1 MIGNWMQK
9 IKQNKRRIGV
19 GALALF
25 LAGVMGV
32 NLLQNSTS
40 TIYAAND
47 AEIVVDPDTT
57 NDWETLAASS
67 NSTENVGR
75 IWTDKSVF
83 DNNGDNGGYTLS
95 GNTSASG
102 TKIKANDSDFLVGLS
117 AIASS
122 SNLKTTTSKTTPLDV
137 VLVLDDSGSM
147 DETFGS
153 SYYTYDEVNANN
165 VVESHGHMENILGS
179 DIATQDS
186 SAPDYYA
193 FVNDE
198 YVRIQEI
205 TQNYSG
211 DWWTS
216 YQEHIRWELNGQT
229 ITPETTQFY
238 RRNEHS
244 APSRTEALQTAVN
257 NFIDEAAK
265 TNATINETENKI
277 RISIVVYEDDAQTE
291 NGLTIC
297 EGNNV
302 DGLKETVERLN
313 GNGATNAGA
322 GMTNAN
328 RVLLNSN
335 RQNADQVVIF
345 FTDGVPTTYSN
356 FDNDVANTAV
366 TQARQIK
373 NRGASVYSIGVFDG
387 ADPSVTDATNN
398 SGETRK
404 ANTFMNA
411 VSSNYPNSQSWNNL
425 GNRVNETAAY
435 YKTASDSTQLNQI
448 FNEIFDEST
457 ENIGSGSPIE
467 ESSGAQGTPG
477 NLIFTDQ
484 LGKYMEVTGDT
495 MYLVFA
501 DGVHEGKSNDGGL
514 TWQFTGSFQANDIY
528 PAANLSNIK
537 VSVNKSGN
545 GDVVTVTIPASLLPM
560 RHYSVDSNKGTLDV
574 SNTYPIRLFYGVS
587 LKQEAEDAVIKASG
601 ETYSEIVNSQK
612 SDDGK
617 INFYS
622 NNYSENQ
629 AAGLTTAT
637 FTPSDGNKFYYYTEN
652 TQLYTDPDCT
662 IQANRYNAGD
672 TLYYKNPYWTTDSN
686 VEVTND
692 PGVVQSGGSEWS
704 AIQYDGSGNAYIPSG
719 THRTD
724 RPQTLVK
731 PKTENKTTTANNVI
745 TPAWGAGEIVNISLG
760 NNGRISYPA
769 LGELE
774 IKKSVDWGNASDET
788 KTNKNSFTFTVNL
801 KDKEGVSLPGEY
813 SYYVGGEEEAKGV
826 VKDGGTVT
834 INGGQSVVIRG
845 LPDGAQFEVLEK
857 GANTNGFT
865 TTDDYSKAEENADT
879 SDGKVNGTIVGGSQ
893 ESVTFTN
900 VYDANDVNLS
910 SEAILKVQ
918 KNLSG
923 RDWRDTDEFVFE
935 IDALGN
941 TATSTIET
949 PKPADTTI
957 KIDENTNNYIAQF
970 GDITFTAPG
979 EYRYAITEDSDT
991 NPINGIDYSAARYRV
1006 VIKVIDDGMGQLV
1019 VESVDIEQR
1028 LDDEG
1033 SVPSNQPEITD
1044 YTMTFTNK
1052 YQVDT
1057 ATTNIDGVKNYN
1069 DYSGGNSIDADKFSF
1084 QLKPLGG
1091 YVTAVGS
1098 AGGYTI
1104 DASEVPTSNN
1114 TKGQTVTT
1122 TNTGYGFGFG
1132 TISYQS
1138 TDVDKTYV
1146 YEVSEVVTDKD
1157 KEIGMQYDNQKYVVE
1172 VVVSEV
1178 TDDQGTYIVATPN
1191 KQPNELTFTNTYDPD
1206 NAKLTGNN
1214 MIHGTKT
1221 LTGRE
1226 LKPNEE
1232 FYFLLTAK
1240 NDNAKTVLENPKSI
1254 TVNSLE
1260 NGSADFNFGELEF
1273 SKVGTYIF
1281 EVNEVANIDGT
1292 ETTNGNGLIYDSN
1305 ICTVEVTVTD
1315 NHNGSLEAEVTY
1327 SNDKHSNTK
1336 DKAEFINSYKAN
1348 MNYGTQGAGGINV
1361 TKILENLKMDENAF
1375 QFAITDSNPDDDIT
1389 LTDSDKQFGNDSAA
1403 ANEIVSMPKLQ
1414 SLVFD
1419 QDDAG
1424 KTYTF
1429 VVDEVEPE
1437 EANKIPG
1444 VTYDQSQYQVDIQV
1458 FDNGDGNMHTE
1469 TTVTQIVDSNGNKV
1483 ENPTPIIDKADS
1495 DSESYQIPTFGF
1507 VNTYKAEEVSLGDQ
1521 AIKVKKTLDGRNWTS
1536 DDKFEFTLTPANDIT
1551 SNAIETNDV
1560 VMEQP
1565 DKVTIIKDTEDYVTT
1580 FGDITFKKDG
1590 TYLFNVNEII
1600 PEGAVDNLDGTYTL
1614 NGITYSNQSVR
1625 VQINV
1630 IDNLKGSLVVE
1641 KIIYDGND
1649 TKQVAEFVNTYDAT
1663 GSLIGSDNL
1672 KVTKHLGRNWLDTD
1686 SFEFVLDY
1694 DHDHEETVNAV
1705 ENGYVYPANV
1715 DETEIVIKNSDDV
1728 ADNDES
1734 GSFGNLVFE
1743 KPGTYQFVIT
1753 EKTPDGVDDNNVLN
1767 GITYSKAKYQ
1777 VTVTVTDN
1785 NNGTLNVSS
1794 EMTQLLNDMGDESK
1808 GTDVE
1813 TALFTN
1819 TYSTN
1824 PGTTTEDTAV
1834 KVKKTLSG
1842 REWTNDDEFT
1852 FTISIPEGEDY
1863 GTNVTLPENTEV
1875 TITNATEDFTA
1886 SFGDITFSKEGTYT
1900 FNINEVIPQEA
1911 ENNVLNGITYDA
1923 QPSTVNVTVSDNDQG
1938 QLIIE
1943 KVVYDNDESL
1953 TAAEFTN
1960 TYSATGTT
1968 SIKVTK
1974 DLKGRNKDEWIDGDA
1989 FNFTLASAE
1998 DYGTDVVM
2006 PQSTTLAINKDTAD
2020 HKASFGDITFN
2031 KAGDYEFKVTE
2042 DNDEKDN
2049 VTYSTEEYTVSV
2061 HVEDVDGNGTY
2072 TVTSTITNGAGEEVE
2087 SIVFENTYTPSSVTL
2102 TGDAAIHGTK
2112 TLTGRDSKENET
2124 FNFTLTED
2132 EKNDKEGYTIAE
2144 NGNVASVGSLT
2155 DGQASEF
2162 NFGDITFTKR
2172 GTYTFY
2178 VNEVLPEGANES
2190 NGYTLEG
2197 VTYDNHKETVKVT
2210 VTDDY
2215 EHNTLVTKVEYDE
2228 DGVAFTNE
2236 YDAESITTGTDTLA
2250 NPQVTKKVTGAPAT
2264 EEFEFVLELT
2274 SENAENVEGLNKDNQ
2289 ITKSTAS
2296 LKGKAPEATE
2306 TVDFGQ
2312 ITFKEE
2318 GIYTFAV
2325 KETTTT
2331 DKDGWT
2337 YDNTERVITYT
2348 VTDTDHDG
2356 FLEATTNVEENG
2368 EVKDTNNPVI
2378 TNKYEAGSVTLSGEN
2393 SLKVT
2398 KKVTGAPAIE
2408 EFQFTLALT
2417 EGDASGVIGLG
2428 ENNQITLSTD
2438 EMTGENAQTTD
2449 TVNFGELTFSKIGR
2463 YVFTVTEATTTDKLG
2478 WTYDNTPKTITVD
2491 VTDDG
2496 FDGQLDATTVIDG
2509 KDTNNPTVTNK
2520 YEPNSITTG
2529 TETLGNPQVTKVVE
2543 GSMATEEFEFTLEL
2557 TSENAEFVE
2566 GLDENNQI
2574 TLSTDQ
2580 MTGENAQ
2587 TTDTVDFGQLTFS
2600 KVGDYVFTVTE
2611 NTQATV
2617 GGWTYDNSP
2626 KTITYHVTD
2635 DGYDGQLDA
2644 TTVIDGKDTNNPTVT
2659 NKYEAAE
2666 FIGIPTDFTLTKVF
2680 EGKEWSTEDVF
2691 EFTLTA
2697 GDNTADVD
2705 TPMPANTTVQVN
2717 APTEK
2722 DGKTAKFNFG
2732 SIPYDTVGEYH
2743 YTVSEVEGTNV
2754 GIDYSKNVA
2763 EITVTVTDN
2772 KQGGLVASANVVKG
2786 TFTNTYSSELDYVG
2800 KGGIELV
2807 KNLTGHDLADDQ
2819 FTFTLKAEDEA
2830 SRAKAG
2836 MENMSEDVF
2845 NTADTMD
2852 ENGLSTSTIQLLPN
2866 MAEFT
2871 QEDVGKVY
2879 KYTVSE
2885 TSEQQPGYTN
2895 DTNVYTIEIST
2906 SDDGA
2911 GTLTVTTLITGTD
2924 GTKVTYPYTQS
2935 KAKAETVVAQIVF
2948 DNTYTSSTK
2957 TEGYD
2962 ASVNLTGTKTLT
2974 NRPMVANE
2982 FNFQVIDNKGNEI
2995 STGTNTADGTVA
3007 FTPINYTNT
3016 QLIQDHANGIASKDG
3031 NTYTY
3036 VYDVKEV
3043 TPQDP
3048 GTTIVAGEFSV
3059 TVEVTDN
3066 GDGKLTT
3073 NVIYPETGL
3082 AFENAYGQS
3091 ANAELNI
3098 HGTKKLAENGTNHP
3112 DITGKFQF
3120 TITGSDGAPMPEQT
3134 TVTNDASGN
3143 INFGKIVYTMQNV
3156 FGDDGQQTILEEEP
3170 VVDQEMPIAE
3180 EQTTEDGTVSE
3191 DVVGLTE
3198 QVETYSEKRE
3208 KTFTYTITES
3218 GSLPGVTN
3226 DSAKV
3231 INVKVIDNGDGT
3243 ISVTSDTQGTFT
3255 FVNTY
3260 VPDPTDETSPTDSAV
3275 TIKKV
3280 LDGRTLKADE
3290 FSFTMMDE
3298 NGNGVQ
3304 ATNAEDG
3311 SVVFPKLTFD
3321 KEGIYTYTISET
3333 NDNKGGVTYD
3343 TTTYKAIA
3351 TVTDDTSG
3359 KLKVEWKVTD
3369 AQGKE
3374 INEITFNNKYTVQP
3388 TSLTLGATKVLEG
3401 RELADKEFL
3410 FVLSDEEGNVV
3421 EEAYNDKTGKVT
3433 FSDLTFDKAGT
3444 YNYTVTEKNT
3454 NAKGITYDESVYNIQ
3469 VEVVDNEDG
3478 TLNMTTTTTKD
3489 GEVSSIV
3496 FRNKAEKDSVPEQP
3510 EKGDTSN
3517 TSTRTFAGL
3526 FTSLAVDAAALAG
3539 IATLL
3544 KKRNAK
3550 K

>member
-1 MIGNWMQK
+1 M
-9 IKQNKRRIGV
+9 
-19 GALALF
+19 
-25 LAGVMGV
+25 
-32 NLLQNSTS
+32 
-40 TIYAAND
+40 
-47 AEIVVDPDTT
+47 
-57 NDWETLAASS
+57 
-67 NSTENVGR
+67 
-75 IWTDKSVF
+75 
-83 DNNGDNGGYTLS
+83 
-95 GNTSASG
+95 
-102 TKIKANDSDFLVGLS
+102 
-117 AIASS
+117 
-122 SNLKTTTSKTTPLDV
+122 
-137 VLVLDDSGSM
+137 
-147 DETFGS
+147 
-153 SYYTYDEVNANN
+153 
-165 VVESHGHMENILGS
+165 
-179 DIATQDS
+179 
-186 SAPDYYA
+186 
-193 FVNDE
+193 
-198 YVRIQEI
+198 
-205 TQNYSG
+205 
-211 DWWTS
+211 
-216 YQEHIRWELNGQT
+216 
-229 ITPETTQFY
+229 
-238 RRNEHS
+238 
-244 APSRTEALQTAVN
+244 N

-277 RISIVVYEDDAQTE
+277 RISIVVYEDNAQTE
-291 NGLTIC
+291 NDLTIC

-302 DGLKETVERLN
+302 DSLKRTVNSLN
-313 GNGATNAGA
+313 GDGATNAGA

-328 RVLLNSN
+328 RVLRDSN

-345 FTDGVPTTYSN
+345 FTDGVPTTYRA
-356 FDNDVANTAV
+356 FDSGVANTAV
-366 TQARQIK
+366 EQARQIK

-387 ADPSVTDATNN
+387 ADPSVTNASNN
-398 SGETRK
+398 SGDTRK

-425 GNRVNETAAY
+425 GNRINETAAY
-435 YKTASDSTQLNQI
+435 YKTASDSTKLNQI
-448 FNEIFDEST
+448 FNDIFDEST

-467 ESSGAQGTPG
+467 ESSGAEGTPG
-477 NLIFTDQ
+477 NLKFTDQ

-501 DGVHEGKSNDGGL
+501 DGVHEGKSSDGGF
-514 TWQFTGSFQANDIY
+514 TWQFTGNFQANDVY
-528 PAANLSNIK
+528 PAADLSNIK
-537 VSVNKSGN
+537 VSVEKSGN

-560 RHYSVDSNKGTLDV
+560 RHYSVDSDKGTLNV

-587 LKQEAEDAVIKASG
+587 LKQEAEDAIIKASG
-601 ETYSEIVNSQK
+601 ETYSNIVNSQK

-692 PGVVQSGGSEWS
+692 PGVVQRGGSEWS

-731 PKTENKTTTANNVI
+731 VKTKNETNTAKNVI

-769 LGELE
+769 LGALE
-774 IKKSVDWGNASDET
+774 IKKSVNWGNASENT
-788 KTNKNSFTFTVNL
+788 KKSKNSFTFTVDL

-834 INGGQSVVIRG
+834 IDGGQSVVIRG
-845 LPDGAQFEVLEK
+845 LPDGTQFEVLEN

-865 TTDDYSKAEENADT
+865 TTDDYSKPEENADT

-910 SEAILKVQ
+910 SEAVLKVQ

-949 PKPADTTI
+949 PKPTDTTI
-957 KIDENTNNYIAQF
+957 KIDESTNNYIAQF

-979 EYRYAITEDSDT
+979 EYSYAITEDSDT

-1006 VIKVIDDGMGQLV
+1006 VINVIDNGMGQLV
-1019 VESVDIEQR
+1019 VESVDIVQR

-1033 SVPSNQPEITD
+1033 LEPSNQPEITD

-1069 DYSGGNSIDADKFSF
+1069 DYSGGNSINADKFSF

-1122 TNTGYGFGFG
+1122 TNTGYGYGFG

-1146 YEVSEVVTDKD
+1146 YEVSEITG
-1157 KEIGMQYDNQKYVVE
+1157 KEIGMQYDKQKYVVE
-1172 VVVSEV
+1172 VEVSEV
-1178 TDDQGTYIVATPN
+1178 TDDQGTYVVATPS
-1191 KQPNELTFTNTYDPD
+1191 KQPNELTFTNKYDPD

-1273 SKVGTYIF
+1273 SKVGNYIF
-1281 EVNEVANIDGT
+1281 EVNEVANIDGA

-1348 MNYGTQGAGGINV
+1348 MNYGAQGTGGINV
-1361 TKILENLKMDENAF
+1361 TKTLENLEMDENAF
-1375 QFAITDSNPDDDIT
+1375 QFTITDSNPDDDVT
-1389 LTDSDKQFGNDSAA
+1389 LTDNDKQFGNDSAA
-1403 ANEIVSMPKLQ
+1403 ANKQASMPKLQ
-1414 SLVFD
+1414 SLTFD

-1429 VVDEVEPE
+1429 IVDEVEPE
-1437 EANKIPG
+1437 EADKISG
-1444 VTYDQSQYQVDIQV
+1444 VTYDQSKYQVDIQV
-1458 FDNGDGNMHTE
+1458 FDNGDGTMHTE

-1507 VNTYKAEEVSLGDQ
+1507 VNTYKAAEVSLGDQ
-1521 AIKVKKTLDGRNWTS
+1521 AIKVKKTLDGRNWTN

-1565 DKVTIIKDTEDYVTT
+1565 DKVTITKDTEDYITT

-1600 PEGAVDNLDGTYTL
+1600 PEG
-1614 NGITYSNQSVR
+1614 
-1625 VQINV
+1625 
-1630 IDNLKGSLVVE
+1630 
-1641 KIIYDGND
+1641 
-1649 TKQVAEFVNTYDAT
+1649 
-1663 GSLIGSDNL
+1663 
-1672 KVTKHLGRNWLDTD
+1672 
-1686 SFEFVLDY
+1686 
-1694 DHDHEETVNAV
+1694 
-1705 ENGYVYPANV
+1705 
-1715 DETEIVIKNSDDV
+1715 
-1728 ADNDES
+1728 
-1734 GSFGNLVFE
+1734 
-1743 KPGTYQFVIT
+1743 
-1753 EKTPDGVDDNNVLN
+1753 
-1767 GITYSKAKYQ
+1767 
-1777 VTVTVTDN
+1777 
-1785 NNGTLNVSS
+1785 
-1794 EMTQLLNDMGDESK
+1794 
-1808 GTDVE
+1808 
-1813 TALFTN
+1813 
-1819 TYSTN
+1819 
-1824 PGTTTEDTAV
+1824 
-1834 KVKKTLSG
+1834 
-1842 REWTNDDEFT
+1842 
-1852 FTISIPEGEDY
+1852 EDY
-1863 GTNVTLPENTEV
+1863 GTDVTMPENTEV
-1875 TITNATEDFTA
+1875 TITNTTEDFTA

-1900 FNINEVIPQEA
+1900 FNINEVIPQDA
-1911 ENNVLNGITYDA
+1911 VDNDNVLNGITYDST
-1923 QPSTVNVTVSDNDQG
+1923 PSTVSVTVSDNDQG

-1943 KVVYDNDESL
+1943 KVVYDNDENL

-1968 SIKVTK
+1968 SIEVTK
-1974 DLKGRNKDEWIDGDA
+1974 DLKGRKNDEWIDGDT
-1989 FNFTLASAE
+1989 FTFTLTSAK
-1998 DYGTDVVM
+1998 DYGADVVM
-2006 PQSTTLAINKDTAD
+2006 PQSTTLTIEKDTVD

-2031 KAGDYEFKVTE
+2031 KAGDYAFKVTE
-2042 DNDEKDN
+2042 VNDSKTN
-2049 VTYSTEEYTVSV
+2049 VTYSTEVYTVSV
-2061 HVEDVDGNGTY
+2061 HVEDVDGNGTFA
-2072 TVTSTITNGAGEEVE
+2072 VTSTITNSAEEEVE
-2087 SIVFENTYTPSSVTL
+2087 SIVFENTYTPNSVTL
-2102 TGDAAIHGTK
+2102 TGEDAIHGTK

-2124 FNFTLTED
+2124 FSFTLTED

-2144 NGNVASVGSLT
+2144 NGDVASVGSLT
-2155 DGQASEF
+2155 DGQAYGF
-2162 NFGDITFTKR
+2162 NFGGITFTKH

-2178 VNEVLPEGANES
+2178 VSEVLPEGANES

-2197 VTYDNHKETVKVT
+2197 VTYDNHRETVTVT

-2215 EHNTLVTKVEYDE
+2215 MNNTLV
-2228 DGVAFTNE
+2228 
-2236 YDAESITTGTDTLA
+2236 
-2250 NPQVTKKVTGAPAT
+2250 
-2264 EEFEFVLELT
+2264 
-2274 SENAENVEGLNKDNQ
+2274 
-2289 ITKSTAS
+2289 
-2296 LKGKAPEATE
+2296 
-2306 TVDFGQ
+2306 
-2312 ITFKEE
+2312 
-2318 GIYTFAV
+2318 
-2325 KETTTT
+2325 
-2331 DKDGWT
+2331 
-2337 YDNTERVITYT
+2337 
-2348 VTDTDHDG
+2348 
-2356 FLEATTNVEENG
+2356 
-2368 EVKDTNNPVI
+2368 
-2378 TNKYEAGSVTLSGEN
+2378 
-2393 SLKVT
+2393 
-2398 KKVTGAPAIE
+2398 
-2408 EFQFTLALT
+2408 
-2417 EGDASGVIGLG
+2417 
-2428 ENNQITLSTD
+2428 
-2438 EMTGENAQTTD
+2438 
-2449 TVNFGELTFSKIGR
+2449 
-2463 YVFTVTEATTTDKLG
+2463 
-2478 WTYDNTPKTITVD
+2478 
-2491 VTDDG
+2491 
-2496 FDGQLDATTVIDG
+2496 
-2509 KDTNNPTVTNK
+2509 PTVTYDPDGVTFINK
-2520 YEPNSITTG
+2520 YDASD
-2529 TETLGNPQVTKVVE
+2529 
-2543 GSMATEEFEFTLEL
+2543 
-2557 TSENAEFVE
+2557 FV
-2566 GLDENNQI
+2566 
-2574 TLSTDQ
+2574 
-2580 MTGENAQ
+2580 
-2587 TTDTVDFGQLTFS
+2587 
-2600 KVGDYVFTVTE
+2600 
-2611 NTQATV
+2611 
-2617 GGWTYDNSP
+2617 
-2626 KTITYHVTD
+2626 
-2635 DGYDGQLDA
+2635 
-2644 TTVIDGKDTNNPTVT
+2644 
-2659 NKYEAAE
+2659 
-2666 FIGIPTDFTLTKVF
+2666 GIPTHFTLTKVF
-2680 EGKEWSTEDVF
+2680 EGKTWTAEDVF

-2697 GDNTADVD
+2697 GENTAGIE
-2705 TPMPANTTVQVN
+2705 TPMPDNPTVQVN

-2722 DGKTAKFNFG
+2722 DGKTANFDFG
-2732 SIPYDTVGEYH
+2732 SISYDTVGEYH
-2743 YTVSEVEGTNV
+2743 YTVSETEGTNA
-2754 GIDYSKNVA
+2754 GIKYSKNVA

-2772 KQGGLVASANVVKG
+2772 KQGGLVASATVIKG

-2800 KGGIELV
+2800 KGGIKLI

-2819 FTFTLKAEDEA
+2819 FTFTLNAEDEA
-2830 SRAKAG
+2830 SRVKAG
-2836 MENMSEDVF
+2836 MENMSQDVF

-2852 ENGLSTSTIQLLPN
+2852 ENGLSTSTIQLLPK
-2866 MAEFT
+2866 MQKFT
-2871 QEDVGKVY
+2871 QDDVGKVY
-2879 KYTVSE
+2879 IYTISE
-2885 TSEQQPGYTN
+2885 TSKQQPGYTN
-2895 DTNVYTIEIST
+2895 DKTKYTIEIST
-2906 SDDGA
+2906 TDDGK
-2911 GTLTVTTLITGTD
+2911 GTLIVSTRITGTN
-2924 GTKVTYPYTQS
+2924 GTDITYEYTQS
-2935 KAKAETVVAQIVF
+2935 KQKAETGVAQVVF
-2948 DNTYTSSTK
+2948 NNTYTSSTN

-2974 NRPMVANE
+2974 NRPMVDGE
-2982 FNFQVIDNKGNEI
+2982 FQFNVLSNG
-2995 STGTNTADGTVA
+2995 SVVLSGTNTADGIVT
-3007 FTPINYTNT
+3007 FTPINYTND
-3016 QLIQDHANGIASKDG
+3016 QLIKDHANGIASKEG

-3036 VYDVKEV
+3036 VYDVEEV
-3043 TPQDP
+3043 TP
-3048 GTTIVAGEFSV
+3048 GNGVSIVAGKFSV
-3059 TVEVTDN
+3059 TVKVTDN
-3066 GDGKLTT
+3066 GDGKLVT

-3231 INVKVIDNGDGT
+3231 INVKVIDNGNGT

-3496 FRNKAEKDSVPEQP
+3496 FKNKAEKDSVPEQP

-3517 TSTRTFAGL
+3517 TSTQTYAGL
-3526 FTSLAVDAAALAG
+3526 FTSLAVNAAALAG

-3544 KKRNAK
+3544 KKRNEK
-3550 K
+3550 Q

>member
-1 MIGNWMQK
+1 MI
-9 IKQNKRRIGV
+9 
-19 GALALF
+19 
-25 LAGVMGV
+25 
-32 NLLQNSTS
+32 
-40 TIYAAND
+40 
-47 AEIVVDPDTT
+47 P
-57 NDWETLAASS
+57 
-67 NSTENVGR
+67 
-75 IWTDKSVF
+75 
-83 DNNGDNGGYTLS
+83 
-95 GNTSASG
+95 
-102 TKIKANDSDFLVGLS
+102 
-117 AIASS
+117 
-122 SNLKTTTSKTTPLDV
+122 
-137 VLVLDDSGSM
+137 VLDDSGSM
-147 DETFGS
+147 DEAFGS

-165 VVESHGHMENILGS
+165 VIESHGHMESEWGFN
-179 DIATQDS
+179 IATQDS

-198 YVRIQEI
+198 YVRIEEI

-211 DWWTS
+211 DWWSS
-216 YQEHIRWELNGQT
+216 YQEHIRWELNGKT

-277 RISIVVYEDDAQTE
+277 RISIVVYEDNAQTE
-291 NGLTIC
+291 NDLTIC

-302 DGLKETVERLN
+302 DSLKRTVNSLN
-313 GNGATNAGA
+313 GDGATNAGA

-328 RVLLNSN
+328 RVLLNSD
-335 RQNADQVVIF
+335 RQNADQIVIF
-345 FTDGVPTTYSN
+345 FTDGVPTTYRA
-356 FDNDVANTAV
+356 FDSGVANTAV
-366 TQARQIK
+366 EQARQIK

-387 ADPSVTDATNN
+387 ADPSVTNASNN
-398 SGETRK
+398 SGDTRK

-425 GNRVNETAAY
+425 GNRINETAAY
-435 YKTASDSTQLNQI
+435 YKTAFDSTQLNQI
-448 FNEIFDEST
+448 FNDIFDEST

-560 RHYSVDSNKGTLDV
+560 RHYSVDSNKGTLNV

-587 LKQEAEDAVIKASG
+587 LKQEAEDAIIKASG

-637 FTPSDGNKFYYYTEN
+637 FTPSDGNKFYYYTDN

-662 IQANRYNAGD
+662 IQANMYNAGD

-731 PKTENKTTTANNVI
+731 AKAENETKTAKNVI
-745 TPAWGAGEIVNISLG
+745 TPAWGSGEIVNISLG

-774 IKKSVDWGNASDET
+774 IKKSVNWGNASDET
-788 KTNKNSFTFTVNL
+788 KTNKNSFTFTVYL

-826 VKDGGTVT
+826 VKDRGTVT

-845 LPDGAQFEVLEK
+845 LPDGTQFEVLEN

-910 SEAILKVQ
+910 SKAVLKVQ

-935 IDALGN
+935 IDALEN

-970 GDITFTAPG
+970 GDIKFIAPG

-1006 VIKVIDDGMGQLV
+1006 VIKVIDNGMGQLV

-1028 LDDEG
+1028 RDDEG

-1057 ATTNIDGVKNYN
+1057 ATTNIDGEKKYN

-1146 YEVSEVVTDKD
+1146 YEVSEVVTDED
-1157 KEIGMQYDNQKYVVE
+1157 KEKGMQYDNQKYLVE

-1191 KQPNELTFTNTYDPD
+1191 KQPSELTFTNTYDPD

-1273 SKVGTYIF
+1273 SKVGTYEF

-1305 ICTVEVTVTD
+1305 ICTVKVTVTD

-1348 MNYGTQGAGGINV
+1348 MNYGAQGAGGINV

-1375 QFAITDSNPDDDIT
+1375 QFTITDSNPDDDVT

-1403 ANEIVSMPKLQ
+1403 ANETVSMPKLQ

-1469 TTVTQIVDSNGNKV
+1469 TTVTQVVDSNGNKV

-1495 DSESYQIPTFGF
+1495 DSESYQAPTFGF
-1507 VNTYKAEEVSLGDQ
+1507 VNTYKAAEVSLGDQ
-1521 AIKVKKTLDGRNWTS
+1521 AIKVKKTLYGRNWTS

-1551 SNAIETNDV
+1551 SNAIETKDV

-1565 DKVTIIKDTEDYVTT
+1565 DKVTITKDTEDYITA

-1590 TYLFNVNEII
+1590 TYLFNVNEVI

-1649 TKQVAEFVNTYDAT
+1649 TKQVAEFVNTYAAT

-1672 KVTKHLGRNWLDTD
+1672 KVTKHLERNWLDTD

-1694 DHDHEETVNAV
+1694 NHDHKETVNAV
-1705 ENGYVYPANV
+1705 EKGYVYPENV
-1715 DETEIVIKNSDDV
+1715 DETAIVIKNSDDV

-1743 KPGTYQFVIT
+1743 KPGIYKFIIT
-1753 EKTPDGVDDNNVLN
+1753 EKAPDGVDDNNVLN
-1767 GITYSKAKYQ
+1767 GITYSKAKYL
-1777 VTVTVTDN
+1777 VTVNVTDN
-1785 NNGTLNVSS
+1785 NDGTLNVSS
-1794 EMTQLLNDMGDESK
+1794 EMTQLLNDMGDKSK

-1842 REWTNDDEFT
+1842 REWTNDDAFT
-1852 FTISIPEGEDY
+1852 FTISVPEGVDY
-1863 GTNVTLPENTEV
+1863 GTDVTMPENTEV

-1923 QPSTVNVTVSDNDQG
+1923 QPSTVSVTVSDNDQG

-1968 SIKVTK
+1968 SIEVTK
-1974 DLKGRNKDEWIDGDA
+1974 DLKGRKNDEWIDGDA
-1989 FNFTLASAE
+1989 FTFTISVPEGE

-2006 PQSTTLAINKDTAD
+2006 PQSATLTINKDTAD

-2042 DNDEKDN
+2042 VNDRKNN

-2061 HVEDVDGNGTY
+2061 RVEDKDGNGIF
-2072 TVTSTITNGAGEEVE
+2072 TVTPKITNSAGDEVE

-2102 TGDAAIHGTK
+2102 TGDAVIHGTK

-2132 EKNDKEGYTIAE
+2132 EKNDKLGYTIAE

-2155 DGQASEF
+2155 DGQASGF
-2162 NFGDITFTKR
+2162 NFGGITFTKR

-2178 VNEVLPEGANES
+2178 VSEVLPEGANES

-2197 VTYDNHKETVKVT
+2197 VTYDNHQETVTVT

-2215 EHNTLVTKVEYDE
+2215 TNNTLVPTVKYDE
-2228 DGVAFTNE
+2228 GADGVAFTNK
-2236 YDAESITTGTDTLA
+2236 YDA
-2250 NPQVTKKVTGAPAT
+2250 
-2264 EEFEFVLELT
+2264 
-2274 SENAENVEGLNKDNQ
+2274 
-2289 ITKSTAS
+2289 
-2296 LKGKAPEATE
+2296 
-2306 TVDFGQ
+2306 
-2312 ITFKEE
+2312 
-2318 GIYTFAV
+2318 
-2325 KETTTT
+2325 
-2331 DKDGWT
+2331 
-2337 YDNTERVITYT
+2337 
-2348 VTDTDHDG
+2348 
-2356 FLEATTNVEENG
+2356 
-2368 EVKDTNNPVI
+2368 
-2378 TNKYEAGSVTLSGEN
+2378 
-2393 SLKVT
+2393 
-2398 KKVTGAPAIE
+2398 
-2408 EFQFTLALT
+2408 
-2417 EGDASGVIGLG
+2417 
-2428 ENNQITLSTD
+2428 
-2438 EMTGENAQTTD
+2438 
-2449 TVNFGELTFSKIGR
+2449 
-2463 YVFTVTEATTTDKLG
+2463 
-2478 WTYDNTPKTITVD
+2478 
-2491 VTDDG
+2491 
-2496 FDGQLDATTVIDG
+2496 
-2509 KDTNNPTVTNK
+2509 
-2520 YEPNSITTG
+2520 
-2529 TETLGNPQVTKVVE
+2529 
-2543 GSMATEEFEFTLEL
+2543 
-2557 TSENAEFVE
+2557 AEFV
-2566 GLDENNQI
+2566 
-2574 TLSTDQ
+2574 
-2580 MTGENAQ
+2580 
-2587 TTDTVDFGQLTFS
+2587 
-2600 KVGDYVFTVTE
+2600 
-2611 NTQATV
+2611 
-2617 GGWTYDNSP
+2617 
-2626 KTITYHVTD
+2626 
-2635 DGYDGQLDA
+2635 
-2644 TTVIDGKDTNNPTVT
+2644 
-2659 NKYEAAE
+2659 
-2666 FIGIPTDFTLTKVF
+2666 GIPTEFTLTKVF
-2680 EGKEWSTEDVF
+2680 EGKTWSTEDVF

-2697 GDNTADVD
+2697 GDNTTDVE

-2717 APTEK
+2717 APTEE

-2743 YTVSEVEGTNV
+2743 YTVSETKGTNA
-2754 GIDYSKNVA
+2754 GIEYSENVA
-2763 EITVTVTDN
+2763 EIKVTVTDN
-2772 KQGGLVASANVVKG
+2772 KQGGLVASAEVKQG

-2807 KNLTGHDLADDQ
+2807 KNLTGHDLADNQ

-2830 SRAKAG
+2830 SRVKAG

-2866 MAEFT
+2866 MVKFT

-2895 DTNVYTIEIST
+2895 DTTVYTIEIST

-2911 GTLTVTTLITGTD
+2911 GTLTVTTHITGTN
-2924 GTKVTYPYTQS
+2924 GTEGTYSYTQS
-2935 KAKAETVVAQIVF
+2935 KAKAETGVAQVVF
-2948 DNTYTSSTK
+2948 DNTYTSSTQ

-2962 ASVNLTGTKTLT
+2962 ASVNLTGTKSLT

-2982 FNFQVIDNKGNEI
+2982 FNFQVIDNMGNEI

-3226 DSAKV
+3226 DSSKV

-3333 NDNKGGVTYD
+3333 NDNKGGVNYD

-3469 VEVVDNEDG
+3469 VDVVDNEDG

-3496 FRNKAEKDSVPEQP
+3496 FKNKAEKDSVPEQP

-3517 TSTRTFAGL
+3517 TSTQTYAGL
-3526 FTSLAVDAAALAG
+3526 FTSLAVNAAALAG

-3544 KKRNAK
+3544 KKRNEK
-3550 K
+3550 Q

>member
-1 MIGNWMQK
+1 
-9 IKQNKRRIGV
+9 
-19 GALALF
+19 
-25 LAGVMGV
+25 
-32 NLLQNSTS
+32 
-40 TIYAAND
+40 
-47 AEIVVDPDTT
+47 
-57 NDWETLAASS
+57 
-67 NSTENVGR
+67 
-75 IWTDKSVF
+75 
-83 DNNGDNGGYTLS
+83 
-95 GNTSASG
+95 
-102 TKIKANDSDFLVGLS
+102 
-117 AIASS
+117 
-122 SNLKTTTSKTTPLDV
+122 
-137 VLVLDDSGSM
+137 
-147 DETFGS
+147 
-153 SYYTYDEVNANN
+153 
-165 VVESHGHMENILGS
+165 
-179 DIATQDS
+179 
-186 SAPDYYA
+186 
-193 FVNDE
+193 
-198 YVRIQEI
+198 
-205 TQNYSG
+205 
-211 DWWTS
+211 
-216 YQEHIRWELNGQT
+216 
-229 ITPETTQFY
+229 
-238 RRNEHS
+238 
-244 APSRTEALQTAVN
+244 
-257 NFIDEAAK
+257 
-265 TNATINETENKI
+265 
-277 RISIVVYEDDAQTE
+277 
-291 NGLTIC
+291 
-297 EGNNV
+297 
-302 DGLKETVERLN
+302 
-313 GNGATNAGA
+313 
-322 GMTNAN
+322 
-328 RVLLNSN
+328 
-335 RQNADQVVIF
+335 
-345 FTDGVPTTYSN
+345 
-356 FDNDVANTAV
+356 
-366 TQARQIK
+366 
-373 NRGASVYSIGVFDG
+373 
-387 ADPSVTDATNN
+387 
-398 SGETRK
+398 
-404 ANTFMNA
+404 
-411 VSSNYPNSQSWNNL
+411 
-425 GNRVNETAAY
+425 
-435 YKTASDSTQLNQI
+435 
-448 FNEIFDEST
+448 
-457 ENIGSGSPIE
+457 
-467 ESSGAQGTPG
+467 
-477 NLIFTDQ
+477 
-484 LGKYMEVTGDT
+484 MEVTGDT

-501 DGVHEGKSNDGGL
+501 DGVHEGKSNDDGL

-560 RHYSVDSNKGTLDV
+560 RHYSVDSNKGTLNV

-587 LKQEAEDAVIKASG
+587 LKQEAEDAIIKASG

-637 FTPSDGNKFYYYTEN
+637 FTPSDGNKFYYYTDN

-662 IQANRYNAGD
+662 IQANMYNAGD

-731 PKTENKTTTANNVI
+731 AKAENETKTAKNVI
-745 TPAWGAGEIVNISLG
+745 TPAWGSGEIVNISLG

-774 IKKSVDWGNASDET
+774 IKKSVNWGNASDET
-788 KTNKNSFTFTVNL
+788 KTNKNSFTFTVYL

-826 VKDGGTVT
+826 VKDRGTVT

-845 LPDGAQFEVLEK
+845 LPDGTQFEVLEN

-910 SEAILKVQ
+910 SKAVLKVQ

-935 IDALGN
+935 IDALEN

-970 GDITFTAPG
+970 GDIKFIAPG

-1006 VIKVIDDGMGQLV
+1006 VIKVIDNGMGQLV

-1028 LDDEG
+1028 RDDEG

-1052 YQVDT
+1052 HQVDT
-1057 ATTNIDGVKNYN
+1057 ATTNIDGEKKYN

-1146 YEVSEVVTDKD
+1146 YEVSEVVTDED
-1157 KEIGMQYDNQKYVVE
+1157 KEKGMQYDNQKYLVE

-1191 KQPNELTFTNTYDPD
+1191 KQPSELTFTNTYDPD

-1273 SKVGTYIF
+1273 SKVGTYEF

-1305 ICTVEVTVTD
+1305 ICTVKVTVTD

-1348 MNYGTQGAGGINV
+1348 MNYGAQGAGGINV

-1375 QFAITDSNPDDDIT
+1375 QFTITDSNPDDDVT

-1403 ANEIVSMPKLQ
+1403 ANETVSMPKLQ

-1469 TTVTQIVDSNGNKV
+1469 TTVTQVVDSNGNKV

-1495 DSESYQIPTFGF
+1495 DSESYQAPTFGF
-1507 VNTYKAEEVSLGDQ
+1507 VNTYKAAEVSLGDQ
-1521 AIKVKKTLDGRNWTS
+1521 AIKVKKTLYGRNWTS

-1551 SNAIETNDV
+1551 SNAIETKDV

-1565 DKVTIIKDTEDYVTT
+1565 DKVTITKDTEDYITA
-1580 FGDITFKKDG
+1580 FGDITFKKNG
-1590 TYLFNVNEII
+1590 TYLFNVNEVI

-1649 TKQVAEFVNTYDAT
+1649 TKQVAEFVNTYAAT

-1672 KVTKHLGRNWLDTD
+1672 KVTKHLERNWLDTD

-1694 DHDHEETVNAV
+1694 NHDHKETVNAV
-1705 ENGYVYPANV
+1705 EKGYVYPENV
-1715 DETEIVIKNSDDV
+1715 DETAIVIKNSDDV

-1743 KPGTYQFVIT
+1743 KPGIYKFIIT
-1753 EKTPDGVDDNNVLN
+1753 EKAPDGVDDNNVLN
-1767 GITYSKAKYQ
+1767 GITYSKAKYL
-1777 VTVTVTDN
+1777 VTVNVTDN
-1785 NNGTLNVSS
+1785 NDGTLNVSS
-1794 EMTQLLNDMGDESK
+1794 EMTQLLNDMGDKSK

-1842 REWTNDDEFT
+1842 REWTNDDAFT
-1852 FTISIPEGEDY
+1852 FTISVPEGVDY
-1863 GTNVTLPENTEV
+1863 GTDVTMPENTEV

-1923 QPSTVNVTVSDNDQG
+1923 QPSTVSVTVSDNDQG

-2042 DNDEKDN
+2042 DNEGKDN

-2061 HVEDVDGNGTY
+2061 HVEDVDGNGTFA
-2072 TVTSTITNGAGEEVE
+2072 VTPKITNRVGEEVE

-2132 EKNDKEGYTIAE
+2132 EKNDKSCYTIAE
-2144 NGNVASVGSLT
+2144 NGDVASVGSLT
-2155 DGQASEF
+2155 DGQASGF

-2178 VNEVLPEGANES
+2178 VSEVLPEGANES

-2197 VTYDNHKETVKVT
+2197 VTYDNHVETVTVI

-2215 EHNTLVTKVEYDE
+2215 ANNTLVTQVKYDA
-2228 DGVAFTNE
+2228 DGVAFTNK
-2236 YDAESITTGTDTLA
+2236 YD
-2250 NPQVTKKVTGAPAT
+2250 
-2264 EEFEFVLELT
+2264 
-2274 SENAENVEGLNKDNQ
+2274 
-2289 ITKSTAS
+2289 
-2296 LKGKAPEATE
+2296 
-2306 TVDFGQ
+2306 
-2312 ITFKEE
+2312 
-2318 GIYTFAV
+2318 
-2325 KETTTT
+2325 
-2331 DKDGWT
+2331 
-2337 YDNTERVITYT
+2337 
-2348 VTDTDHDG
+2348 
-2356 FLEATTNVEENG
+2356 
-2368 EVKDTNNPVI
+2368 
-2378 TNKYEAGSVTLSGEN
+2378 
-2393 SLKVT
+2393 
-2398 KKVTGAPAIE
+2398 
-2408 EFQFTLALT
+2408 
-2417 EGDASGVIGLG
+2417 
-2428 ENNQITLSTD
+2428 
-2438 EMTGENAQTTD
+2438 
-2449 TVNFGELTFSKIGR
+2449 
-2463 YVFTVTEATTTDKLG
+2463 
-2478 WTYDNTPKTITVD
+2478 
-2491 VTDDG
+2491 
-2496 FDGQLDATTVIDG
+2496 
-2509 KDTNNPTVTNK
+2509 
-2520 YEPNSITTG
+2520 
-2529 TETLGNPQVTKVVE
+2529 
-2543 GSMATEEFEFTLEL
+2543 
-2557 TSENAEFVE
+2557 
-2566 GLDENNQI
+2566 
-2574 TLSTDQ
+2574 
-2580 MTGENAQ
+2580 
-2587 TTDTVDFGQLTFS
+2587 
-2600 KVGDYVFTVTE
+2600 
-2611 NTQATV
+2611 
-2617 GGWTYDNSP
+2617 
-2626 KTITYHVTD
+2626 
-2635 DGYDGQLDA
+2635 
-2644 TTVIDGKDTNNPTVT
+2644 
-2659 NKYEAAE
+2659 AAE
-2666 FIGIPTDFTLTKVF
+2666 FDGIPTEFTLTKVF
-2680 EGKEWSTEDVF
+2680 EGKTWSTEDVF

-2697 GDNTADVD
+2697 GDNTTDVE

-2717 APTEK
+2717 APTEE

-2743 YTVSEVEGTNV
+2743 YTVSETKGTNA
-2754 GIDYSKNVA
+2754 GIEYSENVA
-2763 EITVTVTDN
+2763 EIKVTVTDN
-2772 KQGGLVASANVVKG
+2772 KQGGLVASAEVKQG

-2807 KNLTGHDLADDQ
+2807 KNLTGHDLADNQ

-2830 SRAKAG
+2830 SRVKAG

-2866 MAEFT
+2866 MVKFT

-2895 DTNVYTIEIST
+2895 DTTVYTIEIST

-2911 GTLTVTTLITGTD
+2911 GTLTVTTHITGTN
-2924 GTKVTYPYTQS
+2924 GTEGTYSYTQS
-2935 KAKAETVVAQIVF
+2935 KAKAETGVAQVVF
-2948 DNTYTSSTK
+2948 DNTYTSSTQ

-2962 ASVNLTGTKTLT
+2962 ASVNLTGTKSLT

-2982 FNFQVIDNKGNEI
+2982 FNFQVIDNMGNEI

-3226 DSAKV
+3226 DSSKV

-3333 NDNKGGVTYD
+3333 NDNKGGVNYD

-3469 VEVVDNEDG
+3469 VDVVDNEDG

-3496 FRNKAEKDSVPEQP
+3496 FKNKAEKDSVPEQP

-3517 TSTRTFAGL
+3517 TSTQTYAGL
-3526 FTSLAVDAAALAG
+3526 FTSLAVNAAALAG

-3544 KKRNAK
+3544 KKRNEK
-3550 K
+3550 Q

>member
-1 MIGNWMQK
+1 MIGKWIQK
-9 IKQNKRRIGV
+9 IKKNKRQLGV
-19 GALALF
+19 GALAL
-25 LAGVMGV
+25 LLVGVMGV

-40 TIYAAND
+40 TIYAADD

-83 DNNGDNGGYTLS
+83 DNSGENGGYTLS
-95 GNTSASG
+95 GNTSANG
-102 TKIKANDSDFLVGLS
+102 IKIKASDSDFLVGLS

-147 DETFGS
+147 DEAFGS

-165 VVESHGHMENILGS
+165 VIESHGHMESELGFN
-179 DIATQDS
+179 IATQDS
-186 SAPDYYA
+186 SAPNYYA
-193 FVNDE
+193 LVNDE

-205 TQNYSG
+205 TQTYSG

-238 RRNEHS
+238 RRNQHS

-302 DGLKETVERLN
+302 DSLKETVERLN

-345 FTDGVPTTYSN
+345 FTDGVPTTRSDFN
-356 FDNDVANTAV
+356 TTVANTAV

-373 NRGASVYSIGVFDG
+373 NRGASVYSVGVFDG

-425 GNRVNETAAY
+425 GNRINETATY
-435 YKTASDSTQLNQI
+435 YKTAFDSTQLNQI
-448 FNEIFDEST
+448 FNDIFDEST

-574 SNTYPIRLFYGVS
+574 SKTYPIRLFYGVS
-587 LKQEAEDAVIKASG
+587 LKQEAEDAIIKASG

-662 IQANRYNAGD
+662 IQANRNNVGD

-731 PKTENKTTTANNVI
+731 EKAENKTNTANNVI

-788 KTNKNSFTFTVNL
+788 KTNKNSFTFKVNL

-845 LPDGAQFEVLEK
+845 LPDGTQFEVLEN

-910 SEAILKVQ
+910 SKAVLKVQ

-935 IDALGN
+935 IDALAN

-1028 LDDEG
+1028 RDDEG

-1146 YEVSEVVTDKD
+1146 YEVSEVTG

-1178 TDDQGTYIVATPN
+1178 TDDQGTYIVATPS

-1375 QFAITDSNPDDDIT
+1375 QFTITDSNPDDDVT

-1403 ANEIVSMPKLQ
+1403 ANETVSMPKLQ

-1495 DSESYQIPTFGF
+1495 DSESYQAPTFGF
-1507 VNTYKAEEVSLGDQ
+1507 VNTYKAAEVSLGDQ

-1551 SNAIETNDV
+1551 SNAIETKDV

-1565 DKVTIIKDTEDYVTT
+1565 DKVTITKDTEDYITA

-1590 TYLFNVNEII
+1590 TYLFNVNEVI

-1649 TKQVAEFVNTYDAT
+1649 TKQVAEFVNTYAAT

-1694 DHDHEETVNAV
+1694 NHDHDETVNAV
-1705 ENGYVYPANV
+1705 EKGYVYPEKV
-1715 DETEIVIKNSDDV
+1715 GETAIVIKNSDDV

-1743 KPGTYQFVIT
+1743 KPGIYQFIIT
-1753 EKTPDGVDDNNVLN
+1753 EKAPDGVDNNNVLN
-1767 GITYSKAKYQ
+1767 GITYSKAKYL
-1777 VTVTVTDN
+1777 VTVSVTDN

-1794 EMTQLLNDMGDESK
+1794 EMTQLLNDMGDYSK

-1842 REWTNDDEFT
+1842 REWTNDDAFT
-1852 FTISIPEGEDY
+1852 FTISVPEGEDY
-1863 GTNVTLPENTEV
+1863 GTDVTMPENTEV

-1923 QPSTVNVTVSDNDQG
+1923 QPSTVSVTVSDNDQG

-1968 SIKVTK
+1968 SIEVTK

-1989 FNFTLASAE
+1989 FNFTLASAD

-2006 PQSTTLAINKDTAD
+2006 PQSTKLTINKDTAD
-2020 HKASFGDITFN
+2020 HKARFGDITFN
-2031 KAGDYEFKVTE
+2031 KAGDYKFKVTE
-2042 DNDEKDN
+2042 DNDRKAN

-2061 HVEDVDGNGTY
+2061 HVEDVDGNGTF
-2072 TVTSTITNGAGEEVE
+2072 TVIPTITNGAGEEVE

-2112 TLTGRDSKENET
+2112 TLIGRNSKENET

-2132 EKNDKEGYTIAE
+2132 EKNDKSGYTIAE

-2155 DGQASEF
+2155 DGQASGF
-2162 NFGDITFTKR
+2162 NFGAITFTKR

-2178 VNEVLPEGANES
+2178 VSEVLPEGANES

-2197 VTYDNHKETVKVT
+2197 VTYDNHKETVTVT

-2215 EHNTLVTKVEYDE
+2215 MNNTLV
-2228 DGVAFTNE
+2228 
-2236 YDAESITTGTDTLA
+2236 
-2250 NPQVTKKVTGAPAT
+2250 
-2264 EEFEFVLELT
+2264 
-2274 SENAENVEGLNKDNQ
+2274 
-2289 ITKSTAS
+2289 
-2296 LKGKAPEATE
+2296 
-2306 TVDFGQ
+2306 
-2312 ITFKEE
+2312 
-2318 GIYTFAV
+2318 
-2325 KETTTT
+2325 
-2331 DKDGWT
+2331 
-2337 YDNTERVITYT
+2337 
-2348 VTDTDHDG
+2348 
-2356 FLEATTNVEENG
+2356 
-2368 EVKDTNNPVI
+2368 
-2378 TNKYEAGSVTLSGEN
+2378 
-2393 SLKVT
+2393 
-2398 KKVTGAPAIE
+2398 
-2408 EFQFTLALT
+2408 
-2417 EGDASGVIGLG
+2417 
-2428 ENNQITLSTD
+2428 
-2438 EMTGENAQTTD
+2438 
-2449 TVNFGELTFSKIGR
+2449 
-2463 YVFTVTEATTTDKLG
+2463 
-2478 WTYDNTPKTITVD
+2478 
-2491 VTDDG
+2491 
-2496 FDGQLDATTVIDG
+2496 
-2509 KDTNNPTVTNK
+2509 PTVT
-2520 YEPNSITTG
+2520 YDADG
-2529 TETLGNPQVTKVVE
+2529 VV
-2543 GSMATEEFEFTLEL
+2543 F
-2557 TSENAEFVE
+2557 
-2566 GLDENNQI
+2566 
-2574 TLSTDQ
+2574 
-2580 MTGENAQ
+2580 
-2587 TTDTVDFGQLTFS
+2587 
-2600 KVGDYVFTVTE
+2600 
-2611 NTQATV
+2611 
-2617 GGWTYDNSP
+2617 
-2626 KTITYHVTD
+2626 
-2635 DGYDGQLDA
+2635 
-2644 TTVIDGKDTNNPTVT
+2644 T
-2659 NKYEAAE
+2659 NKYEAAD
-2666 FIGIPTDFTLTKVF
+2666 FTGIPTDFTLTKVF

-2691 EFTLTA
+2691 EFTLIPGENTA
-2697 GDNTADVD
+2697 GVE
-2705 TPMPANTTVQVN
+2705 TPMPANPTVQVK
-2717 APTEK
+2717 APTEE
-2722 DGKTAKFNFG
+2722 DGKTAKFDFG

-2743 YTVSEVEGTNV
+2743 YTVSETEGTNA
-2754 GIDYSKNVA
+2754 GIKYSKNVA

-2786 TFTNTYSSELDYVG
+2786 TFTNIYSSELDYVG

-2807 KNLTGHDLADDQ
+2807 KNLTGYDLTKDNQ
-2819 FTFTLKAEDEA
+2819 FTFTLNAADEA
-2830 SRAKAG
+2830 SKVKAG
-2836 MENMSEDVF
+2836 MENMSQDVF
-2845 NTADTMD
+2845 NTEDTMD
-2852 ENGLSTSTIQLLPN
+2852 ANGLSTSTIQLLPN
-2866 MAEFT
+2866 MDKFT
-2871 QEDVGKVY
+2871 QDDVGKVY
-2879 KYTVSE
+2879 KYTISE
-2885 TSEQQPGYTN
+2885 TSEQKPGYTN
-2895 DTNVYTIEIST
+2895 DTTEYTIEIST
-2906 SDDGA
+2906 VDDGK
-2911 GTLTVTTLITGTD
+2911 GTLTVSTHITGTN
-2924 GTKVTYPYTQS
+2924 GTDITYEYTQS
-2935 KAKAETVVAQIVF
+2935 KQKAETGVAQVVF
-2948 DNTYTSSTK
+2948 NNTYTSSTN

-2974 NRPMVANE
+2974 NRPMVDGE
-2982 FNFQVIDNKGNEI
+2982 FQFNVLSNG
-2995 STGTNTADGTVA
+2995 SVVSSGTNTADGIVT

-3231 INVKVIDNGDGT
+3231 INVKVIDNGVGT

-3275 TIKKV
+3275 TIKKI

-3454 NAKGITYDESVYNIQ
+3454 NAKGITYDKSVYNIQ
-3469 VEVVDNEDG
+3469 VDVVDNEDG

-3496 FRNKAEKDSVPEQP
+3496 FKNKAEKDSVPEQP

-3517 TSTRTFAGL
+3517 TSTQTYAGL
-3526 FTSLAVDAAALAG
+3526 FTSLAVNAAALAG

-3544 KKRNAK
+3544 KKRNEK
-3550 K
+3550 Q

>member
-1 MIGNWMQK
+1 MIGKWIQK
-9 IKQNKRRIGV
+9 IKKNKRQLGV
-19 GALALF
+19 GALAL
-25 LAGVMGV
+25 LLVGVMGV

-40 TIYAAND
+40 TVYAAND

-57 NDWETLAASS
+57 NDWETLAANS

-83 DNNGDNGGYTLS
+83 DNSGENGGYTLS
-95 GNTSASG
+95 GNTSANG
-102 TKIKANDSDFLVGLS
+102 IKIKASDSDFLVGLS

-147 DETFGS
+147 DENFGRT
-153 SYYTYDEVNANN
+153 YTYNEVNSSD
-165 VVESHGHMENILGS
+165 VVISTGHIVQGGWS
-179 DIATQDS
+179 DGEARQDTV
-186 SAPDYYA
+186 APTYYA
-193 FVNDE
+193 LVNNE
-198 YVRIQEI
+198 YVQIDEI
-205 TQNYSG
+205 TNEVTGKYWWSG
-211 DWWTS
+211 S
-216 YQEHIRWELNGQT
+216 YQEHVRWELSGEEV
-229 ITPETTQFY
+229 TPDTTQFY
-238 RRNEHS
+238 VQNS
-244 APSRTEALQTAVN
+244 QMLTRTEALQKAVN
-257 NFIDEAAK
+257 SFIDKAAE
-265 TNATINETENKI
+265 TNATINESENKI
-277 RISIVVYEDDAQTE
+277 RISIVVYEDNAQTE

-302 DGLKETVERLN
+302 DSLKRTVNSLN
-313 GNGATNAGA
+313 GDGATNAGA

-328 RVLLNSN
+328 RVLRDSN

-345 FTDGVPTTYSN
+345 FTDGVPTTYRN
-356 FDNDVANTAV
+356 FDSGVANTAV
-366 TQARQIK
+366 EQARQIK

-387 ADPSVTDATNN
+387 ADPSVTNASNN
-398 SGETRK
+398 SGDTRK

-435 YKTASDSTQLNQI
+435 YKTASDSTKLNQI
-448 FNEIFDEST
+448 FNDIFDEST

-467 ESSGAQGTPG
+467 ESSGAEGTPG
-477 NLIFTDQ
+477 NLKFTDQ

-501 DGVHEGKSNDGGL
+501 DGVHEGKSSDGGF
-514 TWQFTGSFQANDIY
+514 TWQFTGNFQANDVY
-528 PAANLSNIK
+528 PAADLSNIK

-560 RHYSVDSNKGTLDV
+560 RHYSVDSDKGTLNV

-587 LKQEAEDAVIKASG
+587 LKQEAEDAIIKASG
-601 ETYSEIVNSQK
+601 ETYSNIVNSQK

-662 IQANRYNAGD
+662 IQANRYNTGD

-731 PKTENKTTTANNVI
+731 AKTENKTNTANNVI

-801 KDKEGVSLPGEY
+801 KDKEGVSLPKEY

-834 INGGQSVVIRG
+834 IDGGQSVVIRG
-845 LPDGAQFEVLEK
+845 LPDGTQFEVLENE
-857 GANTNGFT
+857 ANTNGFT

-910 SEAILKVQ
+910 SEAVLKVQ

-957 KIDENTNNYIAQF
+957 KIDESTNNYIAQF

-991 NPINGIDYSAARYRV
+991 NPINGIDYSAARYLV
-1006 VIKVIDDGMGQLV
+1006 VVKVIDDGIGHLD
-1019 VESVDIEQR
+1019 VESVDIVQR

-1033 SVPSNQPEITD
+1033 LEPSNQPEITD

-1052 YQVDT
+1052 YQVDM

-1069 DYSGGNSIDADKFSF
+1069 DYSGGNSINADKFSF

-1122 TNTGYGFGFG
+1122 TNTGYGYGFG

-1146 YEVSEVVTDKD
+1146 YEVSEIAG
-1157 KEIGMQYDNQKYVVE
+1157 KEEGMEYDDQKYVVE

-1178 TDDQGTYIVATPN
+1178 TDDQGTHIVATPS

-1240 NDNAKTVLENPKSI
+1240 NDNAKTILENPKSI

-1281 EVNEVANIDGT
+1281 EVNEVANIDGA

-1348 MNYGTQGAGGINV
+1348 MNYGAQGTGGINV
-1361 TKILENLKMDENAF
+1361 TKTLENLEMDENAF
-1375 QFAITDSNPDDDIT
+1375 QFTITDSNPDDDVT
-1389 LTDSDKQFGNDSAA
+1389 LTDNDKQFGNDSAA
-1403 ANEIVSMPKLQ
+1403 ANKQASMPKLQ
-1414 SLVFD
+1414 SLTFD

-1429 VVDEVEPE
+1429 IVDEVEPE
-1437 EANKIPG
+1437 EADKISG
-1444 VTYDQSQYQVDIQV
+1444 VTYDQSKYQVDIQV
-1458 FDNGDGNMHTE
+1458 FDNGDGTMHTE

-1507 VNTYKAEEVSLGDQ
+1507 VNTYKAAEVSLGDQ
-1521 AIKVKKTLDGRNWTS
+1521 AIKVKKTLDGRNWTN

-1565 DKVTIIKDTEDYVTT
+1565 DKVTITKDTEDYITT

-1614 NGITYSNQSVR
+1614 NGITYSNKPIR

-1630 IDNLKGSLVVE
+1630 IDNLSGSLVVE
-1641 KIIYDGND
+1641 KIIYNGND
-1649 TKQVAEFVNTYDAT
+1649 TKQVAEFVNTYAAT

-1672 KVTKHLGRNWLDTD
+1672 KVTKHLGRNWLNTD

-1694 DHDHEETVNAV
+1694 DHDHEETVNAI
-1705 ENGYVYPANV
+1705 EKGYVYPENV
-1715 DETEIVIKNSDDV
+1715 DETAIIIKNSDDV
-1728 ADNDES
+1728 ADNNEL

-1743 KPGTYQFVIT
+1743 KPGTYQFIIT
-1753 EKTPDGVDDNNVLN
+1753 EKAPDGVDDNNVLN
-1767 GITYSKAKYQ
+1767 GITYSKAKYL

-1785 NNGTLNVSS
+1785 NDGTLNVSS
-1794 EMTQLLNDMGDESK
+1794 EMTQLLNDMGEESK

-1824 PGTTTEDTAV
+1824 PGITTEDTAI

-1842 REWTNDDEFT
+1842 REWTNDDAFT
-1852 FTISIPEGEDY
+1852 FKISVPEGVDY
-1863 GTNVTLPENTEV
+1863 GTDVTMPENTEV
-1875 TITNATEDFTA
+1875 TITNTTEDFTA

-1900 FNINEVIPQEA
+1900 FNINEVIPQDA
-1911 ENNVLNGITYDA
+1911 VDNDNVLNGITYDDHS
-1923 QPSTVNVTVSDNDQG
+1923 STVSVTVSDNDQG

-1943 KVVYDNDESL
+1943 KVVYDNDENL

-1968 SIKVTK
+1968 SIEVTK
-1974 DLKGRNKDEWIDGDA
+1974 DLKGRNNDEWIDGDA
-1989 FNFTLASAE
+1989 FTFTLASTQ
-1998 DYGTDVVM
+1998 DYGADVVM
-2006 PQSTTLAINKDTAD
+2006 PQSTTLTIDKDTLD

-2042 DNDEKDN
+2042 VNDSKAN

-2061 HVEDVDGNGTY
+2061 HVEDENGNGTF
-2072 TVTSTITNGAGEEVE
+2072 TVTPTIRNKAGEEVE
-2087 SIVFENTYTPSSVTL
+2087 SIVFENTYTPSSVIL
-2102 TGDAAIHGTK
+2102 TGENAIHGTK
-2112 TLTGRDSKENET
+2112 TLTGRDSNENET
-2124 FNFTLTED
+2124 FNFALTED
-2132 EKNDKEGYTIAE
+2132 EKNDKSGYTIAE

-2155 DGQASEF
+2155 DGQASGF

-2178 VNEVLPEGANES
+2178 VSEVLPEGANES

-2197 VTYDNHKETVKVT
+2197 VTYDNHKETVTVT

-2215 EHNTLVTKVEYDE
+2215 MNNTLVPTVTYDA
-2228 DGVAFTNE
+2228 DGVVF
-2236 YDAESITTGTDTLA
+2236 
-2250 NPQVTKKVTGAPAT
+2250 
-2264 EEFEFVLELT
+2264 
-2274 SENAENVEGLNKDNQ
+2274 
-2289 ITKSTAS
+2289 
-2296 LKGKAPEATE
+2296 
-2306 TVDFGQ
+2306 
-2312 ITFKEE
+2312 
-2318 GIYTFAV
+2318 
-2325 KETTTT
+2325 
-2331 DKDGWT
+2331 
-2337 YDNTERVITYT
+2337 
-2348 VTDTDHDG
+2348 
-2356 FLEATTNVEENG
+2356 
-2368 EVKDTNNPVI
+2368 
-2378 TNKYEAGSVTLSGEN
+2378 TNKY
-2393 SLKVT
+2393 
-2398 KKVTGAPAIE
+2398 
-2408 EFQFTLALT
+2408 
-2417 EGDASGVIGLG
+2417 D
-2428 ENNQITLSTD
+2428 
-2438 EMTGENAQTTD
+2438 
-2449 TVNFGELTFSKIGR
+2449 
-2463 YVFTVTEATTTDKLG
+2463 
-2478 WTYDNTPKTITVD
+2478 
-2491 VTDDG
+2491 
-2496 FDGQLDATTVIDG
+2496 
-2509 KDTNNPTVTNK
+2509 
-2520 YEPNSITTG
+2520 
-2529 TETLGNPQVTKVVE
+2529 
-2543 GSMATEEFEFTLEL
+2543 
-2557 TSENAEFVE
+2557 
-2566 GLDENNQI
+2566 
-2574 TLSTDQ
+2574 
-2580 MTGENAQ
+2580 
-2587 TTDTVDFGQLTFS
+2587 
-2600 KVGDYVFTVTE
+2600 
-2611 NTQATV
+2611 
-2617 GGWTYDNSP
+2617 
-2626 KTITYHVTD
+2626 
-2635 DGYDGQLDA
+2635 
-2644 TTVIDGKDTNNPTVT
+2644 
-2659 NKYEAAE
+2659 AAE
-2666 FIGIPTDFTLTKVF
+2666 FDGIPTDFTLTKVF

-2697 GDNTADVD
+2697 GNNTAGVD

-2717 APTEK
+2717 APDQGSK
-2722 DGKTAKFNFG
+2722 DTAIFNFG
-2732 SIPYDTVGEYH
+2732 EITYTKVGTYN
-2743 YTVSEVEGTNV
+2743 YTVNENKGTNA
-2754 GIDYSKNVA
+2754 GIKYSENVA

-2786 TFTNTYSSELDYVG
+2786 TFTNIYSSELDYVG

-2807 KNLTGHDLADDQ
+2807 KNLTGYDLTKDNQ
-2819 FTFTLKAEDEA
+2819 FTFTLNAADEA
-2830 SRAKAG
+2830 SKVKAG
-2836 MENMSEDVF
+2836 MENMSQDVF
-2845 NTADTMD
+2845 NTEDTMD
-2852 ENGLSTSTIQLLPN
+2852 ANGLSTSTIQLLPK
-2866 MAEFT
+2866 MQKFT
-2871 QEDVGKVY
+2871 QDDVGKVY

-2885 TSEQQPGYTN
+2885 TSEQKPGYTN
-2895 DTNVYTIEIST
+2895 DTTEYTIQIST
-2906 SDDGA
+2906 SDDGS
-2911 GTLTVTTLITGTD
+2911 GTLTVSTRITGTN
-2924 GTKVTYPYTQS
+2924 GTDITYEYTQS
-2935 KAKAETVVAQIVF
+2935 KQKAETGVAQVVF
-2948 DNTYTSSTK
+2948 NNTYTSSTN

-2974 NRPMVANE
+2974 NRPMVDGE
-2982 FNFQVIDNKGNEI
+2982 FQFNVLSNG
-2995 STGTNTADGTVA
+2995 SVVSSGTNTADGTVT
-3007 FTPINYTNT
+3007 FTPINYTND

-3036 VYDVKEV
+3036 VYDVEEV
-3043 TPQDP
+3043 TP
-3048 GTTIVAGEFSV
+3048 GNGVSIVAGEFSV
-3059 TVEVTDN
+3059 TVKVTDN
-3066 GDGKLTT
+3066 GDGKLVTK
-3073 NVIYPETGL
+3073 VIYPEGGL

-3333 NDNKGGVTYD
+3333 NDNKGGVNYD

-3496 FRNKAEKDSVPEQP
+3496 FKNKAEKDSVPEQP

-3517 TSTRTFAGL
+3517 TSTRTYAGL